1 MHINWAVNLL
11 PATLSTVTQLFISQF
26 LITFSFEYVNQRIE
40 NPSENEWIA
49 KAEEEKT
56 NIKHNFTYDME
67 LFEMFGK
74 NELSESEMNSL
85 LFEAMHECFDLVH
98 MCDVIC
104 ITLWCDDRQSFVT
117 DWMLLRT
124 YTHSFLFLLFS
135 AFQLNKFSLLIEEN
149 INFVCTQSV
158 LCLYTKRIYLFTHSI
173 YCSLQCVHVSV
184 CVCA

>member
-1 MHINWAVNLL
+1 M
-11 PATLSTVTQLFISQF
+11 
-26 LITFSFEYVNQRIE
+26 NQRIE

-104 ITLWCDDRQSFVT
+104 ITL
-117 DWMLLRT
+117 
-124 YTHSFLFLLFS
+124 
-135 AFQLNKFSLLIEEN
+135 
-149 INFVCTQSV
+149 
-158 LCLYTKRIYLFTHSI
+158 
-173 YCSLQCVHVSV
+173 
-184 CVCA
+184 